1 MTMTKQ
7 HKTPIEY
14 KPHSRIM
21 LDNHGETHGVGGSPA
36 NEGVGVSREVGSLPK
51 VCGIDSFGLMD
62 IRVVDDIL
70 DALIC
75 DEDSFGSKK
84 SGSGD
89 IEIRFGDKVYCGLS
103 CEEFRDFGNLYFVI
117 RIKE

>member
-70 DALIC
+70 GALIC
-75 DEDSFGSKK
+75 DEDSFGKK
-84 SGSGD
+84 KYEGD
-89 IEIRFGDKVYCGLS
+89 DIVVKFGGESYLGASL
-103 CEEFRDFGNLYFVI
+103 EEFMDMGHRYFVV
-117 RIKE
+117 RIK